1 VVEGRDKGNGRLNS
15 RGLNH
20 MGSGGIANCG
30 RPTRWRLCASRRASF
45 DDECLQKFRDALALI
60 EKENLGARV
69 MHLRHSGLTTRR
81 TFSR

>member
-1 VVEGRDKGNGRLNS
+1 MVEGRDKDNGRLNS
-15 RGLNH
+15 RGLNR
-20 MGSGGIANCG
+20 MGGGVANFG
-30 RPTRWRLCASRRASF
+30 GPTRWRLCASRGASF

-81 TFSR
+81 TLSR